1 VILYDILLLK
11 GGLVMGKI
19 YTPDEIAT
27 GLKVSKLA
35 VYKWLQK
42 GDLKAFKAGKMW
54 RITQEDLE
62 AFIGRSIP
70 WEDE

>member
-1 VILYDILLLK
+1 MSKV
-11 GGLVMGKI
+11 

-42 GDLKAFKAGKMW
+42 GDLKGFKAGKMW
-54 RITQEDLE
+54 RVTREEME
-62 AFIGRSIP
+62 AFLNHPIP
-70 WEDE
+70 WEEKKRLAIILLLIY